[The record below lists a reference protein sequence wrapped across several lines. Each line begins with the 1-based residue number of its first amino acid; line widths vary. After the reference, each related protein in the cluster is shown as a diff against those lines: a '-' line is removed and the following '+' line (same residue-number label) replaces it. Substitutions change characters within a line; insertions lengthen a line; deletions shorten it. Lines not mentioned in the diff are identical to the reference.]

1 MAKIVKIS
9 VTCPRCATKLAV
21 PVMESDIR
29 TKKQGCCPKCGAKF
43 LVPIPVELA
52 PKFESDST
60 KIGGDFEADNSLVL
74 ETVGSSLTAY
84 QSFELTA
91 DYYTIGRKN
100 TSGPEFRPD
109 VEVATDDKKM
119 SRLHA
124 AIRKKGKTGFTIS
137 QLPTGKNG
145 VFYNGD
151 KLDPDEEMYLSDGD
165 TIRLGDTQF
174 RVNIAEQS
182 VKTTS

>member
-9 VTCPRCATKLAV
+9 VTCPKCTTKLAV
-21 PVMESDIR
+21 PVMESDIGS
-29 TKKQGCCPKCGAKF
+29 KKQGCCPKCGAKF
-43 LVPIPVELA
+43 LVPIPFELA

-60 KIGGDFEADNSLVL
+60 KIGGDFESDNSLVL

-91 DYYTIGRKN
+91 DYYTIGRN
-100 TSGPEFRPD
+100 NNGGPESRPD
-109 VEVATDDKKM
+109 VAVVTVDKKM
-119 SRLHA
+119 SRKHA
-124 AIRKKGKTGFTIS
+124 AIRKKGKTGFTLRDIGS
-137 QLPTGKNG
+137 KNG
-145 VFYNGD
+145 VYLNGE
-151 KLDPDEEMYLSDGD
+151 KLEPDEEMYLSDGD

-182 VKTTS
+182 VKTTV

>member
-9 VTCPRCATKLAV
+9 VTCPKCATKLAV
-21 PVMESDIR
+21 PVMESDIG

-91 DYYTIGRKN
+91 DYYTIGRN
-100 TSGPEFRPD
+100 NSGGPENRPD
-109 VEVATDDKKM
+109 VAVVPMDKKM
-119 SRLHA
+119 SRKHA
-124 AIRKKGKTGFTIS
+124 AIRKKGKTGFTLRDIGS
-137 QLPTGKNG
+137 MNG
-145 VFYNGD
+145 VYLNGE
-151 KLDPDEEMYLSDGD
+151 KLEPDEEMYLSDGD

-182 VKTTS
+182 VKTTN